1 MRFRFGF
8 GRRLIVLIPAL
19 AAGAVLVAAWPA
31 FAADD
36 AAPAKIA
43 VLIVDGQNNHKWQE
57 TTPAIKE
64 MLEKT
69 GRFTVD
75 VATTP
80 PKKAAKE
87 AWDKFRPDFAKYGA
101 VLMNYNGDNW
111 PEEVRKSFEKYM
123 ADGGGL
129 VFYHAGVFA
138 FPDWKEFNDMM
149 GMGWRKP
156 NQGMRLTI
164 DADGKEVR
172 TPSGGG
178 PGSGHGP
185 AHPFAIDVRDPKHP
199 VMEGLPAKFM
209 HVKDELY
216 HGMRGPLT
224 GMHILATAL
233 SDKTT
238 GGTGTNEPMVWTVPF
253 GKGRVFVSLLGHDV
267 AATTAPSSAVLLSRG
282 LEWAAT
288 GKVTPSVPKELA
300 GETK

>member
-1 MRFRFGF
+1 
-8 GRRLIVLIPAL
+8 LVLVSVVAV
-19 AAGAVLVAAWPA
+19 GAVLVAALPA

-36 AAPAKIA
+36 AAPAKIS
-43 VLIVDGQNNHKWQE
+43 VLIVDGQNNHNWKA

-64 MLEKT
+64 MLGKT
-69 GRFTVD
+69 GRFTVE

-80 PKKAAKE
+80 PQKVEKE

-101 VLMNYNGDNW
+101 VLMNYNGDSW
-111 PEEVRKSFEKYM
+111 PEEVRKSFEQYM
-123 ADGGGL
+123 TDGGGL

-138 FPDWKEFNDMM
+138 FADWKEFNDMM
-149 GMGWRKP
+149 GMGWRNA

-172 TPSGGG
+172 TPSGEG

-185 AHPFAIDVRDPKHP
+185 SHAFGIDVRDPKHP
-199 VMEGLPAKFM
+199 AMEGLPAKFM

-224 GMHILATAL
+224 GMHIIATAF
-233 SDKTT
+233 SDKKT

-253 GKGRVFVSLLGHDV
+253 GKGKVFVTLLGHDV
-267 AATTAPSSAVLLSRG
+267 AATTAPSSAVLLGRG
-282 LEWAAT
+282 LEWVAT
-288 GKVTPSVPKELA
+288 GKVTLSVPKELA
-300 GETK
+300 ETK

>member
-1 MRFRFGF
+1 MRSAFWRF
-8 GRRLIVLIPAL
+8 VIPAVV
-19 AAGAVLVAAWPA
+19 AGAVLVAALPA

-36 AAPAKIA
+36 AAPAKIS
-43 VLIVDGQNNHKWQE
+43 VLIVDGQNNHKWQD

-69 GRFTVD
+69 ERFTVE

-80 PKKAAKE
+80 PQKAAKE

-101 VLMNYNGDNW
+101 VLMNYNGDSW

-123 ADGGGL
+123 TDGGGL

-138 FPDWKEFNDMM
+138 FADWKEFNDMM
-149 GMGWRKP
+149 GMGWRNA

-172 TPSGGG
+172 TPSGEG

-185 AHPFAIDVRDPKHP
+185 SHAFGVEVRDAKHP
-199 VMEGLPAKFM
+199 TMDGLPTKFM

-224 GMHILATAL
+224 GMHILATAF
-233 SDKTT
+233 SDKKM
-238 GGTGTNEPMVWTVPF
+238 GGTGTNEPMVWTVPV
-253 GKGRVFVSLLGHDV
+253 GKGKVFVTLLGHDV
-267 AATTAPSSAVLLSRG
+267 PATIAPSSAVLISRG
-282 LEWAAT
+282 LEWVAT
-288 GKVTPSVPKELA
+288 GKVTQPVP
-300 GETK
+300 GETPR

>member
-1 MRFRFGF
+1 MRFTFWRF
-8 GRRLIVLIPAL
+8 LTLIPA
-19 AAGAVLVAAWPA
+19 AVVGAVLVAALPA
-31 FAADD
+31 LAADD

-43 VLIVDGQNNHKWQE
+43 VLIIDGQNNHKWQD

-64 MLEKT
+64 MLGKT

-80 PKKAAKE
+80 EKKAAKE

-101 VLMNYNGDNW
+101 VLMNYNGDPW

-123 ADGGGL
+123 TDGGGL
-129 VFYHAGVFA
+129 VFYHAAVFA
-138 FPDWKEFNDMM
+138 FADWKAFNDMM
-149 GMGWRKP
+149 GMGWRKA

-172 TPSGGG
+172 TPSGEG
-178 PGSGHGP
+178 PASGHGP
-185 AHPFAIDVRDPKHP
+185 AHPFGIDVRDPKHP

-224 GMHILATAL
+224 GMHILATAF
-233 SDKTT
+233 SDNKS
-238 GGTGTNEPMVWTVPF
+238 GGTGTNEPMVWTVPV
-253 GKGRVFVSLLGHDV
+253 GKGKVFVTLLGHDV
-267 AATTAPSSAVLLSRG
+267 AATTAPGSAVLISRG

-288 GKVTPSVPKELA
+288 GKVTLSVPEGL
-300 GETK
+300 ETENPKH

>member
-1 MRFRFGF
+1 MRFWS
-8 GRRLIVLIPAL
+8 RRLFVLMAALAVGAVLAAALPAL
-19 AAGAVLVAAWPA
+19 AA
-31 FAADD
+31 D

-43 VLIVDGQNNHKWQE
+43 VLIVDGQNNHKWAE
-57 TTPAIKE
+57 TTPAIKA

-69 GRFTVD
+69 GRFAVD

-80 PKKAAKE
+80 AKKSAKE

-111 PEEVRKSFEKYM
+111 PDEVKNSFEKYM
-123 ADGGGL
+123 AGGGGL

-149 GMGWRKP
+149 GMGWRKA
-156 NQGMRLTI
+156 NQGMRLTL

-172 TPSGGG
+172 TPSGEG
-178 PGSGHGP
+178 PASGHGP
-185 AHPFAIDVRDPKHP
+185 AHPFEIQVRDAAHP
-199 VMEGLPAKFM
+199 TMEGLPAKFM

-224 GMHILATAL
+224 GMHILATAF
-233 SDKTT
+233 SEKTT
-238 GGTGTNEPMVWTVPF
+238 GGTGTNEPMVWTVPA
-253 GKGRVFVSLLGHDV
+253 GKGRVFVTLLGHDV
-267 AATTAPSSAVLLSRG
+267 AATTAPSSAVLISRG

-288 GKVTPSVPKELA
+288 GKVTLAAPKDL
-300 GETK
+300 ETRNPKP

>member
-1 MRFRFGF
+1 MRFTSWRS
-8 GRRLIVLIPAL
+8 LVLVSVVAV
-19 AAGAVLVAAWPA
+19 GAVLVAALPA

-36 AAPAKIA
+36 AVPAKIS
-43 VLIVDGQNNHKWQE
+43 VLIIDGQNNHNWKA
-57 TTPAIKE
+57 TTPAIKA

-80 PKKAAKE
+80 AKKAAKE

-111 PEEVRKSFEKYM
+111 PQEVRKSFEQYM
-123 ADGGGL
+123 TDGGGL

-138 FPDWKEFNDMM
+138 FADWKEFNDMM
-149 GMGWRKP
+149 GMGWRNA
-156 NQGMRLTI
+156 NQGMRLTL

-172 TPSGGG
+172 TPSGEG

-185 AHPFAIDVRDPKHP
+185 SHAFEIQVRDAAHPT
-199 VMEGLPAKFM
+199 MEGLPAKFM

-224 GMHILATAL
+224 GMHILATAF
-233 SDKTT
+233 SDKKT

-253 GKGRVFVSLLGHDV
+253 GKGKVFVTLLGHDV
-267 AATTAPSSAVLLSRG
+267 PATTASSSAVLISRG
-282 LEWAAT
+282 LEWVAT
-288 GKVTPSVPKELA
+288 GKVTLPVPKDLGAEV
-300 GETK
+300 K